1 MEKIEIYFKSDFTV
15 ILASEAQWGGCPF
28 RLNFYTAS
36 PSRSF
41 VACYDGENYHN
52 CRLLEDGRLEV
63 AINQKDGNVQ
73 ALMGIGTLT
82 VAPEF
87 YLDNDAFRDHVCNQF
102 VKPFV
107 PTFEDEEGNEYQV
120 NLSLNGVSTLV
131 TYGTLPAFYQ
141 KGDTG
146 EKGEQGLPG
155 RDADIAAAEAATER
169 ANTAA
174 TKANQSAEN
183 ANTTAS
189 QVREEYDEWLQEQD
203 VEIASAINIVKDAGQ
218 AQIVACEAAE
228 ESANN
233 AALNATNEAAKIA
246 PAISS
251 MQSTFDAQEAAR
263 QRSAT
268 DQRAAEAAVFA
279 SKEAQRDAAIEEAT
293 KVSSKVDTLGQKV
306 DELEKRPIGGG
317 GGAFPEAPTDGE
329 AYGRVNGEWGKVL
342 KKPSVEVTEI
352 PVTLTLDDD
361 IGGYSG
367 DKFIDTG
374 EVIVNGERYSC
385 QQGNFM
391 GLTCYGNLSLIGET
405 GGENVPF
412 FYVDY
417 SVTGVPMA
425 VISTIDIHSFSFVG
439 EALTNLIPI
448 SNIETENAWE
458 ELVENKWKATSD
470 FSSNYRNSWRV
481 NGPKAGDTLH
491 VKYKINPDF
500 PSADPDYSTVGE
512 FIKDRFPMYE
522 QFLEFE
528 DDLEV
533 IYGGNYNPPTEDYIL
548 PPMAYFAEGMC
559 FFVTNVVSVLLVEGV
574 LSSYDDINN
583 PNFIDIKF
591 GYCKNTDTTPMPSTI
606 SGKDKKRDVFYVI
619 KDNKNRFFISITPTN
634 IKRDTVYIVKY
645 PLSELDVQFNNY
657 GFENWNVN
665 PNEVTIIFETGSD
678 VSNFLELRHPG
689 IDVRIVGELTIE
701 PNTSYMMS
709 IFCNTIVL
717 SELNEAQ

>member
-1 MEKIEIYFKSDFTV
+1 MTDKYLEVFESLTEEQACERTFVDAHPAALCLTTDSRRVIFGGKRYNSARAIRMCDIDALAEGKNLATIKRNCDTFRVEDEDGNFCSTLIQFMSGNKAIQVLVAYQEEGAVYEIRTCPVDADMMGTQFGPWSLVNREMRDITIDSHLSETSANTV
-15 ILASEAQWGGCPF
+15 QNAAVTNEIKRFENVMTSRADEYEE
-28 RLNFYTAS
+28 RLN
-36 PSRSF
+36 
-41 VACYDGENYHN
+41 E
-52 CRLLEDGRLEV
+52 
-63 AINQKDGNVQ
+63 
-73 ALMGIGTLT
+73 
-82 VAPEF
+82 
-87 YLDNDAFRDHVCNQF
+87 
-102 VKPFV
+102 
-107 PTFEDEEGNEYQV
+107 
-120 NLSLNGVSTLV
+120 
-131 TYGTLPAFYQ
+131 
-141 KGDTG
+141 
-146 EKGEQGLPG
+146 
-155 RDADIAAAEAATER
+155 
-169 ANTAA
+169 
-174 TKANQSAEN
+174 
-183 ANTTAS
+183 
-189 QVREEYDEWLQEQD
+189 
-203 VEIASAINIVKDAGQ
+203 
-218 AQIVACEAAE
+218 
-228 ESANN
+228 
-233 AALNATNEAAKIA
+233 
-246 PAISS
+246 
-251 MQSTFDAQEAAR
+251 
-263 QRSAT
+263 
-268 DQRAAEAAVFA
+268 
-279 SKEAQRDAAIEEAT
+279 
-293 KVSSKVDTLGQKV
+293 KVDTLGQKV

-391 GLTCYGNLSLIGET
+391 GLTCYGNLSLIGGT

-417 SVTGVPMA
+417 SVMGVPMA

-458 ELVENKWKATSD
+458 ELVENKWKATSN
-470 FSSNYRNSWRV
+470 FSANYRNSWRV

-512 FIKDRFPMYE
+512 FIKDRFPVYE

-533 IYGGNYNPPTEDYIL
+533 IYGGNYNPPTEYYIFQ
-548 PPMAYFAEGMC
+548 PMAFFAEGMC
-559 FFVTNVVSVLLVEGV
+559 LFVTSVVSVLIEEMV

-583 PNFIDIKF
+583 PDFIDIKF

-619 KDNKNRFFISITPTN
+619 EDNEDRFYIEITPTN
-634 IKRDTVYIVKY
+634 IKRDTVYIVKF
-645 PLSELDVQFNNY
+645 PLSKLNVQISNY
-657 GFENWNVN
+657 DFENKWKVN

>member
-131 TYGTLPAFYQ
+131 TYGTLPAYYQ
-141 KGDTG
+141 KGDKGEAGPVGPQG

-268 DQRAAEAAVFA
+268 DQRAAEAAEFA

-293 KVSSKVDTLGQKV
+293 KVSSKVDTLDLKVGEINATLGQYAERASVLLEVGMDNMAIDAATGKPVVKSGWAISKPFTIQRGNEYLVKV
-306 DELEKRPIGGG
+306 GQ
-317 GGAFPEAPTDGE
+317 TDGTVWAAAE
-329 AYGRVNGEWGKVL
+329 QSIYEW
-342 KKPSVEVTEI
+342 
-352 PVTLTLDDD
+352 D
-361 IGGYSG
+361 
-367 DKFIDTG
+367 
-374 EVIVNGERYSC
+374 EVIVDEETGEETIVHHTDISYSKKVHLNA
-385 QQGNFM
+385 GAELPLDGYLRILGMPNDFDIVVSYHKASADATIKVRRD
-391 GLTCYGNLSLIGET
+391 GLTANICTQVGNQESEQSDALNELDERASEAANAKRDSIDVVNDYLANGYPTTLYGHGTPSSSVLPINLPNHLPWSGTPEHIAQR
-405 GGENVPF
+405 
-412 FYVDY
+412 YIDVD
-417 SVTGVPMA
+417 V
-425 VISTIDIHSFSFVG
+425 
-439 EALTNLIPI
+439 
-448 SNIETENAWE
+448 
-458 ELVENKWKATSD
+458 TSD
-470 FSSNYRNSWRV
+470 GLYYAK
-481 NGPKAGDTLH
+481 PTL
-491 VKYKINPDF
+491 
-500 PSADPDYSTVGE
+500 
-512 FIKDRFPMYE
+512 
-522 QFLEFE
+522 
-528 DDLEV
+528 
-533 IYGGNYNPPTEDYIL
+533 
-548 PPMAYFAEGMC
+548 
-559 FFVTNVVSVLLVEGV
+559 
-574 LSSYDDINN
+574 DI
-583 PNFIDIKF
+583 F
-591 GYCKNTDTTPMPSTI
+591 GY
-606 SGKDKKRDVFYVI
+606 
-619 KDNKNRFFISITPTN
+619 ITAYT
-634 IKRDTVYIVKY
+634 
-645 PLSELDVQFNNY
+645 
-657 GFENWNVN
+657 W
-665 PNEVTIIFETGSD
+665 
-678 VSNFLELRHPG
+678 
-689 IDVRIVGELTIE
+689 
-701 PNTSYMMS
+701 
-709 IFCNTIVL
+709 
-717 SELNEAQ
+717 AQA